1 MGCGASRRGTIDKSL
16 LCAPHETMS
25 GNKAKEKTAR
35 RRVSSMT
42 QMERDSTNRRAVEA
56 FHNIDTSR
64 DGFVT
69 SDELRKL
76 FPTMEPALF
85 EGFFHMLAK
94 DKKGRVSQKEFLM
107 SIALL
112 TRACSAPVQ
121 QIDACFSMFDKDNTG
136 TLSREEFAQLIKVSV
151 NLNLASVLSTKE
163 GQQRMEEQLAKEYS
177 EENINFWKAVQS
189 YRELGPAE
197 RAAEAKVIIN
207 TYVKNGAECQV
218 NLPAELVSRTLA
230 DVDATQ
236 DEPAAD
242 VFDEAQTEI
251 FKLME
256 RDTFSRFR
264 ADNAMVENLANDFFT
279 RVDLNHS
286 GRVSYDEFR
295 LWALNEPIALVF
307 FNGLIEASKK
317 VVSQLDDGPNA
328 ELPAAAAVASTA
340 VGPAAVDA
348 AASPPAQPPAE
359 APAQTHTTAPVP
371 SPFASPAATSASPAR
386 KPTAE
391 LILEPVVPP

>member
-1 MGCGASRRGTIDKSL
+1 MGCGASRGNISKNARAT
-16 LCAPHETMS
+16 PYEMMS

-35 RRVSSMT
+35 RGVSSMT

-56 FHNIDTSR
+56 FHNIDTEH

-76 FPTMEPALF
+76 FPSLEAGLF
-85 EGFFHMLAK
+85 DGFYHMLTK

-121 QIDACFSMFDKDNTG
+121 QIDAIFSMFDKDDTG
-136 TLSREEFAQLIKVSV
+136 TLSKEEFGQLIKVSV
-151 NLNLASVLSTKE
+151 NLNLASILSTKE

-189 YRELGPAE
+189 YRQLAPAE

-218 NLPAELVSRTLA
+218 NLPSKVVNRTLA
-230 DVDATQ
+230 DVKANP

-264 ADNAMVENLANDFFT
+264 SDKAMVDNLTNDFFT
-279 RVDLNHS
+279 RVDRHHT
-286 GRVSYDEFR
+286 GRVSYDDFR

-317 VVSQLDDGPNA
+317 LVDQLDDGPNA
-328 ELPAAAAVASTA
+328 ELPAAA
-340 VGPAAVDA
+340 
-348 AASPPAQPPAE
+348 
-359 APAQTHTTAPVP
+359 
-371 SPFASPAATSASPAR
+371 SA
-386 KPTAE
+386 
-391 LILEPVVPP
+391 